1 MALASPQLLL
11 VYFVLETLSRAAGL
25 MLWQLS
31 RGVDVPGGSSRVVG
45 LDNER
50 ATSSALCRLDFD
62 SLLNILPPA
71 TRIESVKVLIDCISN
86 YKFWNLEEK
95 KFVSFGAKIFLFFCS
110 LLVIF
115 LINTGQFGRE
125 DVSFLNLKWL
135 TGNISI
141 EIKFKRMK
149 FFIYIL
155 NAALLD
161 FWDTRKKKL
170 SV

>member
-71 TRIESVKVLIDCISN
+71 TKIESVKVSDIFSRASIVSLITNCGRKKFISFGTSFRFLLFHSLLC
-86 YKFWNLEEK
+86 FWLILGNLEEK
-95 KFVSFGAKIFLFFCS
+95 MFLLWIWNDWQVTF
-110 LLVIF
+110 
-115 LINTGQFGRE
+115 R
-125 DVSFLNLKWL
+125 LK
-135 TGNISI
+135 
-141 EIKFKRMK
+141 
-149 FFIYIL
+149 
-155 NAALLD
+155 
-161 FWDTRKKKL
+161 
-170 SV
+170 

>member
-71 TRIESVKVLIDCISN
+71 TRIESVKVSDTFNRALIVSLITNSGIWKKKSLFHLEPRFFYSFVPCWL
-86 YKFWNLEEK
+86 YFWLILGNLEEK
-95 KFVSFGAKIFLFFCS
+95 MFLFWIWSDWQVTFRS
-110 LLVIF
+110 
-115 LINTGQFGRE
+115 R
-125 DVSFLNLKWL
+125 
-135 TGNISI
+135 
-141 EIKFKRMK
+141 
-149 FFIYIL
+149 
-155 NAALLD
+155 
-161 FWDTRKKKL
+161 
-170 SV
+170 

>member
-62 SLLNILPPA
+62 NLLNILPPA
-71 TRIESVKVLIDCISN
+71 TKIESVKVSDTFSRASIVSLITNCGRK
-86 YKFWNLEEK
+86 KFILFGTSFRFLLFHSLLCFWLILGNLEEK
-95 KFVSFGAKIFLFFCS
+95 MFLFWIWNDWQVTF
-110 LLVIF
+110 
-115 LINTGQFGRE
+115 R
-125 DVSFLNLKWL
+125 LK
-135 TGNISI
+135 
-141 EIKFKRMK
+141 
-149 FFIYIL
+149 
-155 NAALLD
+155 
-161 FWDTRKKKL
+161 
-170 SV
+170 